1 MPSARDLA
9 LDALLAMERDGTR
22 AKETVDGLRA
32 QLSDP
37 RDRALLTEIVY
48 GVVRR
53 LPTLDALLAAVS
65 KTPLAKLDPAVH
77 AALRCALYQA
87 LFLDRIPAFAAVD
100 AAVEA
105 VKARTNPRLAG
116 FANGVLRTIL
126 RSVNGKAEGPEQPR
140 CDLPRPGT
148 FALRLSRPV
157 FPDPTRSLA
166 ENLAVRYAHPAWL
179 VDRWL
184 TRVGLDATRTLLDL
198 GCGKPP
204 LSLRARPGRR
214 DEVLAALRQAGVT
227 ARAGAGP
234 DEVLAPD
241 GEAIALDV
249 VRDGLAAVQDGTAQ
263 RIAPLAAPRPG
274 DHVLDLCAA
283 PGGKTTHVLDLLAR
297 DAAAGSPVPGE
308 VVAADVDP
316 EKVEG
321 LARTL
326 AARPPGGPATRA
338 VLVPPSGP
346 LPFPPASFDLVIVD
360 APCSNTGV
368 FRRRPEVRLRLRP
381 EDVTSLV
388 ALQDALLDRAL
399 PLVRPGGRLVYATCS
414 IEPEE
419 NEGRVARLL
428 AAHPT
433 LARGDGFDVRPTPDA
448 DGGFA
453 AVLHVPRGAALHEG

>member
-32 QLSDP
+32 QLTDP
-37 RDRALLTEIVY
+37 RDRGLLTEIVY

-65 KTPLAKLDPAVH
+65 KTPLGKLDPAVH
-77 AALRCALYQA
+77 AALRVALYQA

-126 RSVNGKAEGPEQPR
+126 RSVNGKAEGAEQPR

-166 ENLAVRYAHPAWL
+166 DNLAVRYAHPAWL

-214 DEVLAALRQAGVT
+214 DDVLAALRRAGVT

-234 DEVLAPD
+234 RRGARPRRR
-241 GEAIALDV
+241 GHRPRRGPRRPRGGAG
-249 VRDGLAAVQDGTAQ
+249 RHGAAH
-263 RIAPLAAPRPG
+263 R
-274 DHVLDLCAA
+274 
-283 PGGKTTHVLDLLAR
+283 
-297 DAAAGSPVPGE
+297 
-308 VVAADVDP
+308 
-316 EKVEG
+316 
-321 LARTL
+321 
-326 AARPPGGPATRA
+326 AARGPPPG
-338 VLVPPSGP
+338 
-346 LPFPPASFDLVIVD
+346 
-360 APCSNTGV
+360 
-368 FRRRPEVRLRLRP
+368 
-381 EDVTSLV
+381 
-388 ALQDALLDRAL
+388 
-399 PLVRPGGRLVYATCS
+399 
-414 IEPEE
+414 
-419 NEGRVARLL
+419 
-428 AAHPT
+428 
-433 LARGDGFDVRPTPDA
+433 
-448 DGGFA
+448 
-453 AVLHVPRGAALHEG
+453 

>member
-1 MPSARDLA
+1 MPTARDLA

-22 AKETVDGLRA
+22 AKETVDALRD
-32 QLSDP
+32 QLADP
-37 RDRALLTEIVY
+37 RDRGLLTEIVY

-65 KTPLAKLDPAVH
+65 KTPLRKLDPAVH

-105 VKARTNPRLAG
+105 VKTRTNPRLAG

-126 RSVNGKAEGPEQPR
+126 RSVNGKAEGAEQPR

-157 FPDPTRSLA
+157 FPDPARSLA

-184 TRVGLDATRTLLDL
+184 TRVGPDATRRLLAL

-204 LSLRARPGRR
+204 LSLRARPGLR
-214 DEVLAALRQAGVT
+214 DDVLAALAASGVA

-241 GEAIALDV
+241 GDAIALDV
-249 VRDGLAAVQDGTAQ
+249 VRDGRAAVQDGTAQ
-263 RIAPLAAPRPG
+263 RVAPLAAPRPG
-274 DHVLDLCAA
+274 ERVLDLCAA
-283 PGGKTTHVLDLLAR
+283 PGGKTLHVLDLLLR
-297 DAAAGSPVPGE
+297 DARPGAPQGE

-316 EKVEG
+316 AKVEH
-321 LARTL
+321 LAATL
-326 AARPPGGPATRA
+326 ATRPPGGPAARA
-338 VLVPPSGP
+338 VLVPAHGP
-346 LPFPPASFDLVIVD
+346 LPFPAASFDLVLVD

-381 EDVTSLV
+381 EDVASLV
-388 ALQDALLDRAL
+388 AVQDALLERAL
-399 PLVRPGGRLVYATCS
+399 PLVRPGGRLLYATCS

-419 NEGRVARLL
+419 NEGRIARLL
-428 AAHPT
+428 AAHPR
-433 LARGDGFDVRPTPDA
+433 LVRRGGFDAEPTPDA

-453 AVLHVPRGAALHEG
+453 ALLEVPADGAP